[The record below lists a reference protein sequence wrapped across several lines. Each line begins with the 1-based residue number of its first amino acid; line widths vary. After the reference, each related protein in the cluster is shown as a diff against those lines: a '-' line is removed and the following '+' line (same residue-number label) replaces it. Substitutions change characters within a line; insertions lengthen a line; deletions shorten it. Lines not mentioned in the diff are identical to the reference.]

1 MEDRAALLVSVP
13 DRQFLKIVF
22 CDRDMVWLEKNHG
35 SSLQENSKVI
45 LKIFYYNGKLWRH
58 SGKKTQNNPSN
69 NNKNKHQDSAFK
81 KQDCSKKNKACLQN
95 TGMFPCKE

>member
-1 MEDRAALLVSVP
+1 MKDRAALLVSVP

-22 CDRDMVWLEKNHG
+22 CNRDMVWVEKNHG

-45 LKIFYYNGKLWRH
+45 LKTFYYNGKLWRH
-58 SGKKTQNNPSN
+58 SGKKNQNNHS